1 MRLLAVLLLAVTACD
16 DHGHADI
23 DDSRRQAAAALAEWN
38 GPCADTAVL
47 VTAIPGYTS
56 EHTCTNKRHHMHV
69 QVQVASAPSREGF
82 GAVVFC
88 ECEREGATAPPPAD
102 AGAK

>member
-47 VTAIPGYTS
+47 VATIAGYTS
-56 EHTCTNKRHHMHV
+56 EHTCANKRHHMHV
-69 QVQVASAPSREGF
+69 QVASDPSREEF